1 MSSQKKVPNKHL
13 SDIVSRVEKKY
24 GIDSAE
30 LDDEALGW
38 VSAAGEQ
45 NYPLSKKEDEDAEL
59 PCHISPE
66 DNTTVFSLSLLACL
80 I

>member
-1 MSSQKKVPNKHL
+1 MRQVIRQAFASQRSAPNKRL
-13 SDIVSRVEKKY
+13 AEIISRVEKKY

-45 NYPLSKKEDEDAEL
+45 NIPLSKKEDEDE
-59 PCHISPE
+59 
-66 DNTTVFSLSLLACL
+66 
-80 I
+80 

>member
-1 MSSQKKVPNKHL
+1 MRQVIRLAFVSQRSVPNKRL
-13 SDIVSRVEKKY
+13 ADIIARVEKKY

-45 NYPLSKKEDEDAEL
+45 NIPLSKKEDEDE
-59 PCHISPE
+59 
-66 DNTTVFSLSLLACL
+66 
-80 I
+80 

>member
-1 MSSQKKVPNKHL
+1 MERIVRQAFASQRSVPNKRL
-13 SDIVSRVEKKY
+13 ADIIARVEKQY

-45 NYPLSKKEDEDAEL
+45 NDPLSKKEDEDE
-59 PCHISPE
+59 
-66 DNTTVFSLSLLACL
+66 
-80 I
+80 

>member
-1 MSSQKKVPNKHL
+1 MERIVRQAFASQRSVPNKRL
-13 SDIVSRVEKKY
+13 ADMIARVEKQY

-45 NYPLSKKEDEDAEL
+45 NYPLSIEEDEDE
-59 PCHISPE
+59 
-66 DNTTVFSLSLLACL
+66 
-80 I
+80 

>member
-1 MSSQKKVPNKHL
+1 MENTIQLAFVSQRNVPNKRL
-13 SDIVSRVEKKY
+13 SDIISRVEKKY

-45 NYPLSKKEDEDAEL
+45 NYSLSKKEDEDE
-59 PCHISPE
+59 
-66 DNTTVFSLSLLACL
+66 
-80 I
+80 

>member
-1 MSSQKKVPNKHL
+1 MERIVRQAFASQRNAPNKRL
-13 SDIVSRVEKKY
+13 ADIIARVEKKY

-45 NYPLSKKEDEDAEL
+45 NNPLFKKEDEDE
-59 PCHISPE
+59 
-66 DNTTVFSLSLLACL
+66 
-80 I
+80 

>member
-1 MSSQKKVPNKHL
+1 MEPTILGAFASQRSSPNKRL
-13 SDIVSRVEKKY
+13 ADIISRVEKKY

-45 NYPLSKKEDEDAEL
+45 NYPHYMQEDEDE
-59 PCHISPE
+59 
-66 DNTTVFSLSLLACL
+66 
-80 I
+80 

>member
-1 MSSQKKVPNKHL
+1 MENTIQLAFVSQRNVPNKRL
-13 SDIVSRVEKKY
+13 ADIISRVGKKY

-45 NYPLSKKEDEDAEL
+45 NIPLSKKEDEDE
-59 PCHISPE
+59 
-66 DNTTVFSLSLLACL
+66 
-80 I
+80 

>member
-1 MSSQKKVPNKHL
+1 MERIVRQAFAAQRNAPNKRL
-13 SDIVSRVEKKY
+13 ADMVARVEKQY

-45 NYPLSKKEDEDAEL
+45 NYPLSQKEDEDE
-59 PCHISPE
+59 
-66 DNTTVFSLSLLACL
+66 
-80 I
+80 

>member
-1 MSSQKKVPNKHL
+1 MENTIQLAFVSQRNVPNKRL
-13 SDIVSRVEKKY
+13 ADIISRVGKKY

-45 NYPLSKKEDEDAEL
+45 NYPLSIKENEDE
-59 PCHISPE
+59 
-66 DNTTVFSLSLLACL
+66 
-80 I
+80 

>member
-1 MSSQKKVPNKHL
+1 MENTIQLAFVSQRNVPNKRL
-13 SDIVSRVEKKY
+13 SDIISRVEKKY

-45 NYPLSKKEDEDAEL
+45 NIPLSKKEHEDE
-59 PCHISPE
+59 
-66 DNTTVFSLSLLACL
+66 
-80 I
+80 

>member
-1 MSSQKKVPNKHL
+1 MMENTIQLAFVSQRNVPNKRL
-13 SDIVSRVEKKY
+13 ADIISRVGKKY

-45 NYPLSKKEDEDAEL
+45 NIPLSQKEDEDE
-59 PCHISPE
+59 
-66 DNTTVFSLSLLACL
+66 
-80 I
+80 

>member
-1 MSSQKKVPNKHL
+1 MENTIRKAFALQRNAPSKRL
-13 SDIVSRVEKKY
+13 ADIIARVEKKY

-45 NYPLSKKEDEDAEL
+45 NYPHYMQEDEDE
-59 PCHISPE
+59 
-66 DNTTVFSLSLLACL
+66 
-80 I
+80 